1 MAHYF
6 TDNSNLK
13 SEEITFEC
21 TVLDES
27 FKFYS
32 DNGVFSKTHL
42 DFGSLLLI
50 EEFKNPDIEGLLL
63 DLGCGVGVIGITL
76 SKHYNREVVF
86 TDINPR
92 AIDLTKKN
100 ASLNNIKFEAYLTD
114 CLNGIEKKFAAI
126 LTNPPIR
133 AGKKVIYNFF
143 DEAYNHLEINGELWF
158 VMRRNHG
165 VESAIKK
172 IDEVFNNHEVIRRK
186 NGFWIVKAIKLK

>member
-13 SEEITFEC
+13 SEEITIKCSCFNKDY
-21 TVLDES
+21 T
-27 FKFYS
+27 FIS
-32 DNGVFSKTHL
+32 DNGVFSKDHL

-50 EEFKNPDIEGLLL
+50 EEFKNPDIDGLLL
-63 DLGCGVGVIGITL
+63 DLGCGIGVIGITL
-76 SKHYNREVVF
+76 AKEYNRRIIF
-86 TDINPR
+86 SDINPR
-92 AIDLTKKN
+92 AISLTEKN
-100 ASLNNIKFEAYLTD
+100 AKNYGIDYETYLTD
-114 CLNGIEKKFAAI
+114 GIANIDKKFACI

-143 DEAYNHLEINGELWF
+143 TEAYEKLEISGELWF

-172 IDEVFNNHEVIRRK
+172 IEELFKNYEVVKRK
-186 NGFWIVKAIKLK
+186 NGFWIVRAIKLN

>member
-1 MAHYF
+1 VSHYF

-13 SEEITFEC
+13 SEEFEFSC
-21 TVLDES
+21 TVFDKKYT
-27 FKFYS
+27 FFS
-32 DNGVFSKTHL
+32 DNGVFSKTGL

-63 DLGCGVGVIGITL
+63 DLGCGIGVIGITL
-76 SKHYNREVVF
+76 AKEYNRKIIF
-86 TDINPR
+86 SDINPR
-92 AIDLTKKN
+92 AISLTEKN
-100 ASLNNIKFEAYLTD
+100 AKKYGIDYEAYLTD
-114 CLNGIEKKFAAI
+114 GIANIDKKFACI

-143 DEAYNHLEINGELWF
+143 TEAYEKLEIGGELWF

-172 IDEVFNNHEVIRRK
+172 IEELYKNYEVVKRK
-186 NGFWIVKAIKLK
+186 NGFWIIRAIKLN